1 MYCTTRTNNK
11 RRAVGE
17 IGKFWPNGHTIGVG
31 FIGGTNYQHDYI
43 KKYAVEWERYVNVK
57 FDFTGNDIRV
67 AFAPGDG
74 SWSYVGTD
82 CLDDN
87 KSRDE
92 YYIINIDEG
101 MTTDTKPL
109 PDKKEEE

>member
-1 MYCTTRTNNK
+1 MDN
-11 RRAVGE
+11 
-17 IGKFWPNGHTIGVG
+17 
-31 FIGGTNYQHDYI
+31 
-43 KKYAVEWERYVNVK
+43 
-57 FDFTGNDIRV
+57 
-67 AFAPGDG
+67 
-74 SWSYVGTD
+74 
-82 CLDDN
+82 N